1 MSKIIASFFALVLL
15 FTALS
20 CSNAP
25 SASTETSG
33 GDTPTETY
41 KRLYAAVKA
50 KDIETI
56 KSLVSKKTHD
66 LANMASQR
74 NNVPIDKVYEN
85 GFTATTFSPTLP
97 EIRDERVSDDMGAVE
112 VYNSKDSR
120 WEDLPFVREDGGWK
134 LAFGDQ
140 FAGTYKSP
148 GMGRDQK
155 EKIAANSMPG
165 ANSVVPANVVNT
177 NTNVKMIVPKERP
190 ENSSK

>member
-1 MSKIIASFFALVLL
+1 MFKIIACFFALVLL
-15 FTALS
+15 LTALS
-20 CSNAP
+20 CGNAP
-25 SASTETSG
+25 SAPAASG
-33 GDTPTETY
+33 GDSPTETY

-50 KDIETI
+50 KDTEAI
-56 KSLVSKKTHD
+56 KALVSKKTHD

-97 EIRDERVSDDMGAVE
+97 EIRDERISDDMGAVE

-120 WEDLPFVREDGGWK
+120 WEDLPFVKEDGTWK
-134 LAFGDQ
+134 LGFGDQ

-165 ANSVVPANVVNT
+165 ANAVVPANVANT
-177 NTNVKMIVPKERP
+177 NTNVKVIVPKERP
-190 ENSSK
+190 ENSAK

>member
-1 MSKIIASFFALVLL
+1 MFKIIACFFALVLL
-15 FTALS
+15 LTALS
-20 CSNAP
+20 CGNAP
-25 SASTETSG
+25 SAPAASG
-33 GDTPTETY
+33 GDSPTETY

-50 KDIETI
+50 KDTEAI
-56 KSLVSKKTHD
+56 KALVSKKTHD

-97 EIRDERVSDDMGAVE
+97 EIRDERISDDMGAVE

-120 WEDLPFVREDGGWK
+120 WEDLPFVKEDGTWK
-134 LAFGDQ
+134 LGFGDQ

-155 EKIAANSMPG
+155 EKLAANSMPG
-165 ANSVVPANVVNT
+165 ANNLVPANVANT
-177 NTNVKMIVPKERP
+177 NTNVKVIVPKERP